1 MIDTFDEEYDER
13 VQKSRGTVLIK
24 KCHKETG
31 RVDGCEWED
40 KVSWTQALAG
50 ITKDMA
56 SQLGGRALEISGVR
70 VNSQKHNG
78 QKQTTRG
85 EKRDPER

>member
-56 SQLGGRALEISGVR
+56 SRLGGRALEISGGR
-70 VNSQKHNG
+70 W